1 MRGKWSKGGFVR
13 KNIRKPTSFLVVG
26 ISDSNALLDFGRFT
40 NFEEAKE
47 IAQIKAEKDLT
58 CYVYSDDNKVIYST
72 ES

>member
-1 MRGKWSKGGFVR
+1 MRGKWSKGGFIK
-13 KNIRKPTSFLVVG
+13 KNTNKPTSFLVVG

-47 IAQIKAEKDLT
+47 IAKINATKDLT
-58 CYVYSDDNKVIYST
+58 CYVYSDDNKVKYST